1 MCTNGSETITLITMM
16 MIMMINKMK
25 NQGNVGAW
33 LRHASFSPC
42 ATPEEMQEDRGQA
55 LAPLV
60 KACTPSA
67 LGGGLI
73 GDPHPDCLFRIPAPL
88 IA

>member
-1 MCTNGSETITLITMM
+1 MHSTMEIACYSTHTVDLKNKDNTL
-16 MIMMINKMK
+16 
-25 NQGNVGAW
+25 NQGNVGVW